1 MVTIN
6 KLAEYAIKCSQKKI
20 QIKNIDG
27 KEFLDKYGFKLK
39 FLKSF
44 IKASAGDIWPPVPPH
59 AKPTLKNLL
68 FITIACLSS
77 SKCQN
82 NPH

>member
-1 MVTIN
+1 MVDGEPDKIT
-6 KLAEYAIKCSQKKI
+6 EYEYDLSIWVPLISVK
-20 QIKNIDG
+20 
-27 KEFLDKYGFKLK
+27 KYGFKLK

-44 IKASAGDIWPPVPPH
+44 VKASAGDIWPPVPPQ

-68 FITIACLSS
+68 FITIASLSS

-82 NPH
+82 NAH